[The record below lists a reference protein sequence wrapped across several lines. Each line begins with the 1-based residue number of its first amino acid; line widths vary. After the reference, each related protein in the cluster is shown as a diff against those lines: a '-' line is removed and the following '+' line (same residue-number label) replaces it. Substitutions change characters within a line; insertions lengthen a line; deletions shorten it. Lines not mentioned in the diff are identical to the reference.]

1 MFHFPLLLYAE
12 WHHDIQKETRPFDTN
27 LVPHRRS
34 ASTQRRWQGAK
45 AVCDRPTWSLCQS
58 RRETGL
64 INSWISVFSSGGG
77 ECCSACSCMTS
88 ASGKPSLAAEYIHAA
103 WGHRGG
109 WMRGIRNRLI
119 YAWKCYLLSVFSCP
133 HFLSR
138 LCQLLSIFRSK
149 YIHESIIGNNFL
161 CYLWLNCVLYFFT
174 PNGCYSSISD
184 AE

>member
-12 WHHDIQKETRPFDTN
+12 WHHDIQKESRPFDTN

-58 RRETGL
+58 CRETGL

-77 ECCSACSCMTS
+77 EGCSACSCMTS

-119 YAWKCYLLSVFSCP
+119 YAWKCYLLLCFFFFLFPLSHFSVVYANCFQYSGVNIYTKA
-133 HFLSR
+133 S
-138 LCQLLSIFRSK
+138 SV
-149 YIHESIIGNNFL
+149 IISYAICG
-161 CYLWLNCVLYFFT
+161 
-174 PNGCYSSISD
+174 
-184 AE
+184 